1 MEFLPLIILVAC
13 SVGLTAF
20 ARRRGWP
27 APLLVTAVA
36 LAVSFIP
43 GLPEFEIE
51 PELILTV
58 VLPPLLY
65 SSSLE
70 VSFQSFSRSRKHI
83 YRLGVGLVLVT
94 ALAVGLLAWWLI
106 PGITLPEA
114 LLLGAVVSPPDAV
127 SAAAIGQKLGLPR
140 HVMTV
145 LSGESL
151 INDAASLTLFKV
163 FVAIVLGSGYSLLA
177 DVGIF
182 GAAIGIGVIVGV
194 FVGGLF
200 VRLRSKLD
208 DPVIETLIGLLLPF
222 ALYIG
227 AEHVG
232 FGPFVGSGVIA
243 VVAAGLVVGYNAP
256 RAGYASRLQ
265 ERPVWSAIDLLLEGF
280 VFALIG
286 LQLKGNL
293 EGVAETG
300 LGVWPTVG
308 IAAIVLAAVIV
319 VRPLFVFPTY
329 YVSLFGDRHDRRQGG
344 NNDKRQA
351 LQQRRAAAWLER
363 ERKRGREPDAQ
374 TLARVNGRRDEPDK
388 PMNWREL
395 AVVSWT
401 GMRGVVTLAAAA
413 SIPESLE
420 ARDTLVFIAFF
431 VTVGTLLLQ
440 GLTLPLVITG
450 LGVTDPDERARDLAE
465 ERRVAMLA
473 LNEGRAFAEA
483 HRDEWVAAYGAEI
496 ADRVL
501 QRMDGQA
508 ARRDAELREER
519 ADDAGRE
526 TVDPQKILRLRKEI
540 IRFRR
545 EVLIR
550 ERDAGTIDEEV
561 MREVLLGLDAEE
573 FALDTSAPVRMRG

>member
-51 PELILTV
+51 PELILTI

-94 ALAVGLLAWWLI
+94 ALVVGLLAWWLI
-106 PGITLPEA
+106 PGISLPEA

-200 VRLRSKLD
+200 VRLRSKLN

-227 AEHVG
+227 AEHIG

-293 EGVAETG
+293 EGLAETD
-300 LGVWPTVG
+300 LGVWATVG

-329 YVSLFGDRHDRRQGG
+329 YLSLFGDRRDRRAGG
-344 NNDKRQA
+344 NIDKRQA
-351 LQQRRAAAWLER
+351 LQQKRAKAWLER

-413 SIPESLE
+413 SIPESL
-420 ARDTLVFIAFF
+420 AVRDTLVFIAFF

-440 GLTLPLVITG
+440 GLTLPLVIRG
-450 LGVTDPDERARDLAE
+450 LRVTDPDQRARDLEE
-465 ERRVAMLA
+465 ERRVTAIA
-473 LNEGRAFAEA
+473 LDEGVAFADA
-483 HRDEWVAAYGAEI
+483 HRDEWAATYGAGIVDVVLERMRGQI
-496 ADRVL
+496 AR
-501 QRMDGQA
+501 GS
-508 ARRDAELREER
+508 AEEP
-519 ADDAGRE
+519 DDTELSRP
-526 TVDPQKILRLRKEI
+526 DFDQILRLRKEI

-550 ERDAGTIDEEV
+550 ERDAGSIDEEV
-561 MREVLLGLDAEE
+561 MREVLLGIDAEE
-573 FALDTSAPVRMRG
+573 FALDTSAQARMRG

>member
-13 SVGLTAF
+13 SVALTAF
-20 ARRRGWP
+20 ARKRGWP

-43 GLPEFEIE
+43 GMPEFEIE
-51 PELILTV
+51 PELILTI

-70 VSFQSFSRSRKHI
+70 VSFQGFTRSRKHI

-106 PGITLPEA
+106 PGISLPEA

-182 GAAIGIGVIVGV
+182 GAAIGIGVVVGV
-194 FVGGLF
+194 FVGGMF
-200 VRLRSKLD
+200 VRLRSRID
-208 DPVIETLIGLLLPF
+208 DPVIETLVGLLLPF

-227 AEHVG
+227 AEHIG

-243 VVAAGLVVGYNAP
+243 VVAAGLVVGFNAP

-265 ERPVWSAIDLLLEGF
+265 ERPVWSAIDLLLEGV

-286 LQLKGNL
+286 LQLKANL
-293 EGVAETG
+293 EGIAETE
-300 LGVWPTVG
+300 LGVWATVG
-308 IAAIVLAAVIV
+308 IAAIVLAAVVV

-329 YVSLFGDRHDRRQGG
+329 YLSLFGDKRDRR
-344 NNDKRQA
+344 NVERRQA
-351 LQQRRAAAWLER
+351 QQQKRAKTWLER
-363 ERKRGREPDAQ
+363 ERKRGREPDEQ
-374 TLARVNGRRDEPDK
+374 TLARINGRREEPDK
-388 PMNWREL
+388 RMNWREL

-413 SIPESLE
+413 SIPRRARFARVHRLLRHRRNPVAAGPHPAPRHHLA
-420 ARDTLVFIAFF
+420 ARDRP
-431 VTVGTLLLQ
+431 GTE
-440 GLTLPLVITG
+440 GTRPRRGTPRRR
-450 LGVTDPDERARDLAE
+450 DRARRG
-465 ERRVAMLA
+465 RRVRRLA
-473 LNEGRAFAEA
+473 PRRVGAEVRVRRGRPGARTHARAGGEGRSGVGIGD
-483 HRDEWVAAYGAEI
+483 HGCRGAEPFRCQ
-496 ADRVL
+496 ADH
-501 QRMDGQA
+501 GA
-508 ARRDAELREER
+508 A
-519 ADDAGRE
+519 
-526 TVDPQKILRLRKEI
+526 
-540 IRFRR
+540 
-545 EVLIR
+545 
-550 ERDAGTIDEEV
+550 
-561 MREVLLGLDAEE
+561 
-573 FALDTSAPVRMRG
+573 

>member
-1 MEFLPLIILVAC
+1 MEFLPLIVLVAC

-27 APLLVTAVA
+27 APLVVTAVA

-43 GLPEFEIE
+43 GLPPFEIE
-51 PELILTV
+51 PELILTI

-70 VSFQSFSRSRKHI
+70 VSFQSFARSRKHI

-163 FVAIVLGSGYSLLA
+163 FVAIVLGSGYTLFA
-177 DVGIF
+177 DAGIF
-182 GAAIGIGVIVGV
+182 GAAIGIGVVTGV

-200 VRLRSKLD
+200 VRLRGKLD

-227 AEHVG
+227 AEHIG

-265 ERPVWSAIDLLLEGF
+265 ERPVWSAIDLLLEGL

-286 LQLKGNL
+286 LQLRSNI
-293 EGVAETG
+293 EGIGATE
-300 LGVWPTVG
+300 LGIWPTVG
-308 IAAIVLAAVIV
+308 IAAIVLAAVVI
-319 VRPLFVFPTY
+319 VRPAFVFPTY
-329 YVSLFGDRHDRRQGG
+329 YVSRFGDRRDRREGG

-351 LQQRRAAAWLER
+351 LQQKRAAAWLAR
-363 ERKRGREPDAQ
+363 ERGRGREPDAQ
-374 TLARVNGRRDEPDK
+374 TLARINGRRDEPDK

-413 SIPESLE
+413 SIPETLA
-420 ARDTLVFIAFF
+420 ARDTLVFIAFL

-440 GLTLPLVITG
+440 GLTLPLVITS
-450 LGVTDPDERARDLAE
+450 LRVTDPGQRVNDLAE

-473 LNEGRAFAEA
+473 LEEGIAFADA
-483 HRDEWVAAYGAEI
+483 HRDEWAAKYGAGV

-501 QRMDGQA
+501 ARMREGV
-508 ARRDAELREER
+508 ARQSQETSEER
-519 ADDAGRE
+519 ADDAARE
-526 TVDPQKILRLRKEI
+526 PFDPNQILLLRKEI
-540 IRFRR
+540 IGFRR

>member
-1 MEFLPLIILVAC
+1 MEFLPLIVLVAC
-13 SVGLTAF
+13 SVALTAF
-20 ARRRGWP
+20 ARRLGWP

-43 GLPEFEIE
+43 GVPEFAIE
-51 PELILTV
+51 PEIILTI

-65 SSSLE
+65 SSALE
-70 VSFQSFSRSRKHI
+70 VSFQSFARSRKHI
-83 YRLGVGLVLVT
+83 YRLGVGLVLAT
-94 ALAVGLLAWWLI
+94 AIAIGLLAWWLI
-106 PGITLPEA
+106 PGISLPVA

-151 INDAASLTLFKV
+151 INDAASLTLLKV
-163 FVAIVLGSGYSLLA
+163 FVAIVLGSGYSLIA

-182 GAAIGIGVIVGV
+182 ASAVGIGVIVGV
-194 FVGGLF
+194 LAGRAFVWLRA
-200 VRLRSKLD
+200 RLN
-208 DPVIETLIGLLLPF
+208 DPVIETLVGLLLPF

-227 AEHVG
+227 AEHIG
-232 FGPFVGSGVIA
+232 IEPFVGSGVIA
-243 VVAAGLVVGYNAP
+243 VVAAGLVVGFNAP

-265 ERPVWSAIDLLLEGF
+265 ERPVWAALDLLLEGF

-293 EGVAETG
+293 ERLSATD
-300 LGVWPTVG
+300 LGIWPNVG
-308 IAAIVLAAVIV
+308 IAAVILVAVML

-329 YVSLFGDRHDRRQGG
+329 YLTLLEGG
-344 NNDKRQA
+344 RSEKRQA
-351 LQQRRAAAWLER
+351 LQEKRARMWLER
-363 ERKRGREPDAQ
+363 ERKRGRVPDDRAMARLEAQ
-374 TLARVNGRRDEPDK
+374 RRDEPDK

-413 SIPESLE
+413 SIPESIPQ
-420 ARDTLVFIAFF
+420 RDTLVFIAFF

-440 GLTLPLVITG
+440 GLTLPLVITT
-450 LGVTDPDERARDLAE
+450 LKVTDPGQRARDIAE
-465 ERRVAMLA
+465 ERRVAAIALA
-473 LNEGRAFAEA
+473 EGVAFADA
-483 HRDEWVAAYGAEI
+483 HRDEWIAKFGEGVA
-496 ADRVL
+496 DLVL
-501 QRMDGQA
+501 ERMRGQA
-508 ARRDAELREER
+508 AREGAESQADR
-519 ADDAGRE
+519 ADDAGSGF
-526 TVDPQKILRLRKEI
+526 DAGQILALRKEI

-561 MREVLLGLDAEE
+561 MREVLLGIDAEE
-573 FALDTSAPVRMRG
+573 FALDTSAPVRLRG

>member
-20 ARRRGWP
+20 ARKRGWP

-43 GLPEFEIE
+43 GIPEFEIE
-51 PELILTV
+51 PELILTI

-70 VSFQSFSRSRKHI
+70 VSFQSFARSRKHI

-163 FVAIVLGSGYSLLA
+163 FVAIVLGSGYTLLA

-182 GAAIGIGVIVGV
+182 GAAIGIGVFVGV

-200 VRLRSKLD
+200 VRLRSKLN

-227 AEHVG
+227 AEHIG

-256 RAGYASRLQ
+256 RAGYATRLQ

-293 EGVAETG
+293 EGLAETD
-300 LGVWPTVG
+300 LGVWATVG
-308 IAAIVLAAVIV
+308 IAAIILVAVIV

-329 YVSLFGDRHDRRQGG
+329 YVSLFGDRRDRRPLG
-344 NNDKRQA
+344 NAEKRQA
-351 LQQRRAAAWLER
+351 LQQKRAKVWLER

-413 SIPESLE
+413 SIPESL
-420 ARDTLVFIAFF
+420 AVRDTLVFIAFF

-450 LGVTDPDERARDLAE
+450 FRVTDPGERERDLAE
-465 ERRVAMLA
+465 ERRVAMIA
-473 LNEGRAFAEA
+473 LEEGVAFADA
-483 HRDEWVAAYGAEI
+483 HRDEWVAKYGAGV

-501 QRMDGQA
+501 ERVRGRVAQQND
-508 ARRDAELREER
+508 ELREER

-526 TVDPQKILRLRKEI
+526 RIDPDQILQLRKEI

>member
-20 ARRRGWP
+20 ARKRGWP

-43 GLPEFEIE
+43 GIPEFEIE
-51 PELILTV
+51 PELILTI

-70 VSFQSFSRSRKHI
+70 VSFQSFARSRKHI

-163 FVAIVLGSGYSLLA
+163 FVAIVLGSGYTLLA

-182 GAAIGIGVIVGV
+182 GAAIGIGVVVGV

-200 VRLRSKLD
+200 VRLRSRLN

-227 AEHVG
+227 AEHIG

-243 VVAAGLVVGYNAP
+243 VVVAGLVVGYNAP
-256 RAGYASRLQ
+256 RAGYATRLQ

-286 LQLKGNL
+286 LQLKSNL
-293 EGVAETG
+293 EGLAETD
-300 LGVWPTVG
+300 LGVWATVG
-308 IAAIVLAAVIV
+308 IAALVLVAVIV

-329 YVSLFGDRHDRRQGG
+329 YVSLAGDKRDRREGG

-351 LQQRRAAAWLER
+351 LQQKRARVWLER
-363 ERKRGREPDAQ
+363 ERKRGREPDEQ
-374 TLARVNGRRDEPDK
+374 TLARVNGRRDDPDK

-420 ARDTLVFIAFF
+420 VRDTLVFIAFF

-450 LGVTDPDERARDLAE
+450 LKVTDPDERERDLAD
-465 ERRVAMLA
+465 ERRVAMIA
-473 LNEGRAFAEA
+473 LEEGVAFADA
-483 HRDEWVAAYGAEI
+483 HREEWAAKYGAGV

-501 QRMDGQA
+501 ERVRGRVAQQND
-508 ARRDAELREER
+508 ELREER
-519 ADDAGRE
+519 ADDTGPERI
-526 TVDPQKILRLRKEI
+526 DPDQILRLRKEI

>member
-1 MEFLPLIILVAC
+1 MEFLPLIVLVAC

-43 GLPEFEIE
+43 GLPEFAIE
-51 PELILTV
+51 PELILTI

-65 SSSLE
+65 SSALE
-70 VSFQSFSRSRKHI
+70 VSFQSFARSSKHI

-106 PGITLPEA
+106 PGISLPAA

-151 INDAASLTLFKV
+151 INDAASLTLLKV
-163 FVAIVLGSGYSLLA
+163 FVAIVIGSGYSVLA

-182 GAAIGIGVIVGV
+182 GAAVGIGVVLGV
-194 FVGGLF
+194 AVGGAF
-200 VRLRSKLD
+200 VRLRSRLN

-227 AEHVG
+227 AEHIGVE
-232 FGPFVGSGVIA
+232 PFVGSGVIA
-243 VVAAGLVVGYNAP
+243 VVAAGLVIGFNSP

-265 ERPVWSAIDLLLEGF
+265 ERPVWSALDLLLEGF

-293 EGVAETG
+293 ERLANTD
-300 LGVWPTVG
+300 LGVWANVG
-308 IAAIVLAAVIV
+308 IAAVILAAVIL

-329 YVSLFGDRHDRRQGG
+329 YVSLIGG
-344 NNDKRQA
+344 TREAEKRQA
-351 LQQRRAAAWLER
+351 MREKRARMWLER
-363 ERKRGREPDAQ
+363 ERRRGREPSEAA
-374 TLARVNGRRDEPDK
+374 LARLAQRSRPDADK

-395 AVVSWT
+395 TVVSWT

-413 SIPESLE
+413 SIPEE
-420 ARDTLVFIAFF
+420 VPGRDTLVFIAFF

-440 GLTLPLVITG
+440 GLTLPLVITA
-450 LGVTDPDERARDLAE
+450 LKVTDPGQKARDARE
-465 ERRVAMLA
+465 ERRVAGIA
-473 LNEGRAFAEA
+473 LEEGVAYADA
-483 HRDEWVAAYGAEI
+483 HRDEWVASYGAAV

-501 QRMDGQA
+501 ERMHGQIARENA
-508 ARRDAELREER
+508 ALRDEEAEE
-519 ADDAGRE
+519 AATGRPD
-526 TVDPQKILRLRKEI
+526 VDQILRLRKEI

-561 MREVLLGLDAEE
+561 MREVLLGIDAEE
-573 FALDTSAPVRMRG
+573 FALDTSAQARMRG

>member
-1 MEFLPLIILVAC
+1 MEFLPLIVLVAC

-43 GLPEFEIE
+43 GLPEFAIE
-51 PELILTV
+51 PELILTI

-65 SSSLE
+65 SSALE
-70 VSFQSFSRSRKHI
+70 VSFQSFARSSKHI

-106 PGITLPEA
+106 PGISLPAA
-114 LLLGAVVSPPDAV
+114 LLLGAVLSPPDAV

-151 INDAASLTLFKV
+151 INDAASLTLLKV
-163 FVAIVLGSGYSLLA
+163 FVAIVIGSGYSVLA

-182 GAAIGIGVIVGV
+182 GAAVGIGVVLGV
-194 FVGGLF
+194 AVGGAF
-200 VRLRSKLD
+200 VRLRSRLN

-227 AEHVG
+227 AEHIGVE
-232 FGPFVGSGVIA
+232 PFVGSGVIA
-243 VVAAGLVVGYNAP
+243 VVAAGLVIGFNSP

-265 ERPVWSAIDLLLEGF
+265 ERPVWSALDLLLEGF

-293 EGVAETG
+293 ERLANTD
-300 LGVWPTVG
+300 LGVWANVG
-308 IAAIVLAAVIV
+308 IAAVILAAVIL

-329 YVSLFGDRHDRRQGG
+329 YVSLIGG
-344 NNDKRQA
+344 TREAEKRQA
-351 LQQRRAAAWLER
+351 MREKRARMWLER
-363 ERKRGREPDAQ
+363 ERRRGREPSEAA
-374 TLARVNGRRDEPDK
+374 LARLAQRSRPDADK

-395 AVVSWT
+395 TVVSWT

-413 SIPESLE
+413 SIPEE
-420 ARDTLVFIAFF
+420 VPGRDTLVFIAFF

-440 GLTLPLVITG
+440 GLTLPLVITA
-450 LGVTDPDERARDLAE
+450 LKVTDPGQKARDARE
-465 ERRVAMLA
+465 ERRVAGIA
-473 LNEGRAFAEA
+473 LEEGVAYADA
-483 HRDEWVAAYGAEI
+483 HRDEWVASYGAAV

-501 QRMDGQA
+501 ERMHGQIARENA
-508 ARRDAELREER
+508 ALRDEEAEE
-519 ADDAGRE
+519 AATGRPD
-526 TVDPQKILRLRKEI
+526 VDQILRLRKEI

-561 MREVLLGLDAEE
+561 MREVLLGIDAEE
-573 FALDTSAPVRMRG
+573 FALDTSAQARMRG

>member
-20 ARRRGWP
+20 ARKRGWP
-27 APLLVTAVA
+27 APLLVTVVA

-43 GLPEFEIE
+43 GIPEFEIE
-51 PELILTV
+51 PEMILTI

-70 VSFQSFSRSRKHI
+70 VSFQSFARSRKHI

-163 FVAIVLGSGYSLLA
+163 FVAIVLGSGYTLLA

-182 GAAIGIGVIVGV
+182 AAAIVIGVVVGV

-200 VRLRSKLD
+200 VRLRSRLN
-208 DPVIETLIGLLLPF
+208 DPVIETLVGLLLPF

-227 AEHVG
+227 AEHIG

-243 VVAAGLVVGYNAP
+243 VVVAGLVVGFNAP

-293 EGVAETG
+293 EGIGRTD
-300 LGVWPTVG
+300 LGVWATVG
-308 IAAIVLAAVIV
+308 IAAVILVAVIV

-329 YVSLFGDRHDRRQGG
+329 YLSLFGEGRELGDSV
-344 NNDKRQA
+344 KRQA
-351 LQQRRAAAWLER
+351 MQEKRAKLWLER
-363 ERKRGREPDAQ
+363 ERKRGRVPDEQ
-374 TLARVNGRRDEPDK
+374 TLARINGRREEPDK
-388 PMNWREL
+388 RMNWREL
-395 AVVSWT
+395 AVISWT

-413 SIPESLE
+413 SIPDSLP

-450 LGVTDPDERARDLAE
+450 LNVTDPAQRERDLAE
-465 ERRVAMLA
+465 ERRVATIA
-473 LNEGRAFAEA
+473 LEEGLAFADA
-483 HRDEWVAAYGAEI
+483 HRDEWVAKYGSPI

-501 QRMDGQA
+501 ERMHSQVS
-508 ARRDAELREER
+508 RQNAEMREER
-519 ADDAGRE
+519 ADDSGPKQFDAE
-526 TVDPQKILRLRKEI
+526 QMLQLRREI

-561 MREVLLGLDAEE
+561 MREVLLGIDAEE
-573 FALDTSAPVRMRG
+573 FALDTSAPVRLRG

>member
-20 ARRRGWP
+20 ARKRGWP

-43 GLPEFEIE
+43 GIPEFDIE
-51 PELILTV
+51 PELILTI

-70 VSFQSFSRSRKHI
+70 VSFQSFARSRKHI

-106 PGITLPEA
+106 PGISLPEA

-163 FVAIVLGSGYSLLA
+163 FVAIVLGSGYSLIA

-182 GAAIGIGVIVGV
+182 GAAIGIGVVVGV
-194 FVGGLF
+194 FVGNAF
-200 VRLRSKLD
+200 VWLRGRLK
-208 DPVIETLIGLLLPF
+208 DPVIEILIGLLLPF

-227 AEHVG
+227 AEHIG

-243 VVAAGLVVGYNAP
+243 VVAAGLIVGYNAP
-256 RAGYASRLQ
+256 RAGYATRLQ

-286 LQLKGNL
+286 LQLKSNL
-293 EGVAETG
+293 EGVGESG
-300 LGVWPTVG
+300 LGVWSTVG
-308 IAAIVLAAVIV
+308 IAALVLVAVIV

-329 YVSLFGDRHDRRQGG
+329 YLSLFGDRRDRREGG

-351 LQQRRAAAWLER
+351 LQQKRARVWLER
-363 ERKRGREPDAQ
+363 ERKRGREPDEQ
-374 TLARVNGRRDEPDK
+374 TLARVNGRRDDPDK

-413 SIPESLE
+413 SIPESL
-420 ARDTLVFIAFF
+420 AVRDTLVFIAFF

-450 LGVTDPDERARDLAE
+450 LKVTDPNERARDLAE
-465 ERRVAMLA
+465 ERRVAMIA
-473 LNEGRAFAEA
+473 LEEGVAFADA
-483 HRDEWVAAYGAEI
+483 HREEWAAKYGAGV

-501 QRMDGQA
+501 ERVRGRVAQQNE
-508 ARRDAELREER
+508 ELREER
-519 ADDAGRE
+519 ADDAGRG
-526 TVDPQKILRLRKEI
+526 TVDPEQILQLRREI

>member
-13 SVGLTAF
+13 SVAITAF
-20 ARRRGWP
+20 ARKRGWP

-51 PELILTV
+51 PELILTI

-70 VSFQSFSRSRKHI
+70 VSFQGFARSRKHI

-106 PGITLPEA
+106 PGISLPEA

-182 GAAIGIGVIVGV
+182 GAAIGIGVVVGV
-194 FVGGLF
+194 VVGGLF
-200 VRLRSKLD
+200 VRLRGRLD
-208 DPVIETLIGLLLPF
+208 DPVIETIIGLLLPF

-227 AEHVG
+227 AEHIG

-243 VVAAGLVVGYNAP
+243 VVAAGLVVGFNAP
-256 RAGYASRLQ
+256 RAGYATRLQ

-308 IAAIVLAAVIV
+308 IAAVVLAAVIV
-319 VRPLFVFPTY
+319 VRPLFVYPTY
-329 YVSLFGDRHDRRQGG
+329 YLSLFGDRRDRRGLE
-344 NNDKRQA
+344 KRQA
-351 LQQRRAAAWLER
+351 IQQKRAAMWLER
-363 ERKRGREPDAQ
+363 ERKRGREPDQQ
-374 TLARVNGRRDEPDK
+374 TLARINGRREEPDK
-388 PMNWREL
+388 RMNWREL
-395 AVVSWT
+395 GVVSWT

-440 GLTLPLVITG
+440 GLTLPLVITA
-450 LGVTDPDERARDLAE
+450 LRVTDPGQKERDLAE
-465 ERRVAMLA
+465 ERRVATIALA
-473 LNEGRAFAEA
+473 EGVAFADS
-483 HRDEWVAAYGAEI
+483 HRDEWVAKYGETI
-496 ADRVL
+496 ADQVL
-501 QRMDGQA
+501 ERMRGQV
-508 ARRDAELREER
+508 ARDEAESKTQSTDVAGGSRFDAK
-519 ADDAGRE
+519 
-526 TVDPQKILRLRKEI
+526 QILALRKEI
-540 IRFRR
+540 LRFRR

-561 MREVLLGLDAEE
+561 MREVLLGIDAEE
-573 FALDTSAPVRMRG
+573 FALDTSSAVRLRG

>member
-13 SVGLTAF
+13 SVGLTAV

-43 GLPEFEIE
+43 GIPEFDIE
-51 PELILTV
+51 PELILTI

-65 SSSLE
+65 SSALE
-70 VSFQSFSRSRKHI
+70 VSFQSFARSSKHI

-106 PGITLPEA
+106 PGISLPAA

-151 INDAASLTLFKV
+151 INDAASLTLLKV
-163 FVAIVLGSGYSLLA
+163 FVAIVIGSGYSVVA
-177 DVGIF
+177 DIGIF
-182 GAAIGIGVIVGV
+182 GSAVGIGVVLGV
-194 FVGGLF
+194 AVGGLF
-200 VRLRSKLD
+200 VRLRSRLN

-227 AEHVG
+227 AEHIGVE
-232 FGPFVGSGVIA
+232 PFVGSGVIA
-243 VVAAGLVVGYNAP
+243 VVAAGLVIGFNSP

-265 ERPVWSAIDLLLEGF
+265 ERPVWSALDLLLEGF

-293 EGVAETG
+293 ERLANTD
-300 LGVWPTVG
+300 LGIWANVG
-308 IAAIVLAAVIV
+308 IAAVILVAVIL

-329 YVSLFGDRHDRRQGG
+329 YVSLFGSKREGS
-344 NNDKRQA
+344 KRQA
-351 LQQRRAAAWLER
+351 MYEKRSRSWLER
-363 ERKRGREPDAQ
+363 ERRRGREPSAAAMARLDQRRPDA
-374 TLARVNGRRDEPDK
+374 DK

-395 AVVSWT
+395 TVVSWT

-413 SIPESLE
+413 SIPEE
-420 ARDTLVFIAFF
+420 VPGRDTLIFIAFF

-440 GLTLPLVITG
+440 GLTLPLVISR
-450 LGVTDPDERARDLAE
+450 LKVTDPDQKARDLRE
-465 ERRVAMLA
+465 ERHVAAIA
-473 LNEGRAFAEA
+473 LEEGVAFADA
-483 HRDEWVAAYGAEI
+483 HREEWVAKYGAPV

-501 QRMDGQA
+501 ERMHGQIARENA
-508 ARRDAELREER
+508 ASRDDER
-519 ADDAGRE
+519 DDAAAGAGR
-526 TVDPQKILRLRKEI
+526 DRPDYDQILRLRKEI

-550 ERDAGTIDEEV
+550 ERDAGSIDEEV
-561 MREVLLGLDAEE
+561 MREVLLGIDAEE
-573 FALDTSAPVRMRG
+573 FALDTSAQARMRG

>member
-1 MEFLPLIILVAC
+1 MEFLPLIIVVAC

-43 GLPEFEIE
+43 GIPEFEIE
-51 PELILTV
+51 PELILTI

-65 SSSLE
+65 SSALE
-70 VSFQSFSRSRKHI
+70 VSFQSFARSSKHI

-94 ALAVGLLAWWLI
+94 ALAVGLIAWWLI
-106 PGITLPEA
+106 PGISLPAA

-151 INDAASLTLFKV
+151 INDAASLTLLKV
-163 FVAIVLGSGYSLLA
+163 FVAIVVGSGYSVVA
-177 DVGIF
+177 DIGIF
-182 GAAIGIGVIVGV
+182 GSAIGIGVLLGV

-200 VRLRSKLD
+200 VRLRSRLN

-227 AEHVG
+227 AEHIGVE
-232 FGPFVGSGVIA
+232 PFVGSGVIA
-243 VVAAGLVVGYNAP
+243 VVAAGLVIGFNSP

-265 ERPVWSAIDLLLEGF
+265 ERPVWSALDLLLEGF

-293 EGVAETG
+293 ERLADTD
-300 LGVWPTVG
+300 LGVWANVG
-308 IAAIVLAAVIV
+308 IAAVVLATVVV

-329 YVSLFGDRHDRRQGG
+329 YFSLIGSERELE
-344 NNDKRQA
+344 KRKTMQEKRVR
-351 LQQRRAAAWLER
+351 LWLER
-363 ERKRGREPDAQ
+363 ERKRGRQPSQIALDRLANQRRFDA
-374 TLARVNGRRDEPDK
+374 DK

-395 AVVSWT
+395 VVLSWT

-413 SIPESLE
+413 SIPEDVPGRDSLI
-420 ARDTLVFIAFF
+420 FIAFF

-440 GLTLPLVITG
+440 GLTLPLVITA
-450 LGVTDPDERARDLAE
+450 LKVTDPDQKARDQRE
-465 ERRVAMLA
+465 ERQVTAIA
-473 LNEGRAFAEA
+473 LEEGAAYADA
-483 HRDEWVAAYGAEI
+483 HRDEWVAAYGAAV

-501 QRMDGQA
+501 ERMHGQIARENA
-508 ARRDAELREER
+508 ALRDDQAE
-519 ADDAGRE
+519 DDETAGRP
-526 TVDPQKILRLRKEI
+526 DFDQILKLRKEI

-550 ERDAGTIDEEV
+550 ERDAGSIDEEV
-561 MREVLLGLDAEE
+561 MREVLLGIDAEE
-573 FALDTSAPVRMRG
+573 FALDTSAQSRMRG

>member
-1 MEFLPLIILVAC
+1 MEFLPLIVLVAC

-43 GLPEFEIE
+43 GLPEFAIE
-51 PELILTV
+51 PELILTI

-65 SSSLE
+65 SSALE
-70 VSFQSFSRSRKHI
+70 VSFQSFARSSKHI

-106 PGITLPEA
+106 PGISLPAA

-151 INDAASLTLFKV
+151 INDAASLTLLKV
-163 FVAIVLGSGYSLLA
+163 FVAIVIGSGYSVLA

-182 GAAIGIGVIVGV
+182 GAAVGIGVVLGV
-194 FVGGLF
+194 AVGGAF
-200 VRLRSKLD
+200 VRLRSRLN

-227 AEHVG
+227 AEHIGVE
-232 FGPFVGSGVIA
+232 PFVGSGVIA
-243 VVAAGLVVGYNAP
+243 VVAAGLVIGFNSP

-265 ERPVWSAIDLLLEGF
+265 ERPVWSALDLLLEGF

-293 EGVAETG
+293 ERLANTD
-300 LGVWPTVG
+300 LGVWANVG
-308 IAAIVLAAVIV
+308 IAAVILAAVIL

-329 YVSLFGDRHDRRQGG
+329 YVSLIGG
-344 NNDKRQA
+344 TREAEKRQA
-351 LQQRRAAAWLER
+351 MREKRARMWLER
-363 ERKRGREPDAQ
+363 ERRRGREPSEAA
-374 TLARVNGRRDEPDK
+374 LARLAQRSRPDADK

-395 AVVSWT
+395 TVVSWT

-413 SIPESLE
+413 SIPEE
-420 ARDTLVFIAFF
+420 VPGRDTLVFIAFF

-440 GLTLPLVITG
+440 GLTLPLVITA
-450 LGVTDPDERARDLAE
+450 LKVTDPGQKARDARE
-465 ERRVAMLA
+465 ERRVAGIA
-473 LNEGRAFAEA
+473 LEEGVAYADA
-483 HRDEWVAAYGAEI
+483 HRDEWVASYGAVV

-501 QRMDGQA
+501 ERMHGQIARENA
-508 ARRDAELREER
+508 ALRDEEAEEAATDRP
-519 ADDAGRE
+519 D
-526 TVDPQKILRLRKEI
+526 VDQILRLRKEI

-561 MREVLLGLDAEE
+561 MREVLLGIDAEE
-573 FALDTSAPVRMRG
+573 FALDTAAQARMRG

>member
-20 ARRRGWP
+20 ARKRGWP

-43 GLPEFEIE
+43 GIPEFEIE
-51 PELILTV
+51 PEMILTI

-70 VSFQSFSRSRKHI
+70 VSFQSFARSRKHI

-163 FVAIVLGSGYSLLA
+163 FVAIVLGSGYTLLA

-182 GAAIGIGVIVGV
+182 AAAIVIGVVVGV

-200 VRLRSKLD
+200 VRLRSRLN
-208 DPVIETLIGLLLPF
+208 DPVIETLVGLLLPF

-227 AEHVG
+227 AEHIG

-243 VVAAGLVVGYNAP
+243 VVVAGLVVGFNAP

-293 EGVAETG
+293 EGIGRTD
-300 LGVWPTVG
+300 LGVWATVG
-308 IAAIVLAAVIV
+308 IAAVILVAVIV

-329 YVSLFGDRHDRRQGG
+329 YLSLFGEGRELGDSV
-344 NNDKRQA
+344 KRQA
-351 LQQRRAAAWLER
+351 MQEKRAKLWLER
-363 ERKRGREPDAQ
+363 ERKRGRVPDEQ
-374 TLARVNGRRDEPDK
+374 TLARINGRREEPDK
-388 PMNWREL
+388 RMNWREL
-395 AVVSWT
+395 AVISWT

-413 SIPESLE
+413 SIPDSLP

-450 LGVTDPDERARDLAE
+450 LNVTDPAQRERDLAE
-465 ERRVAMLA
+465 ERRVATIA
-473 LNEGRAFAEA
+473 LEEGLAFADA
-483 HRDEWVAAYGAEI
+483 HRDEWVAKYGSPI

-501 QRMDGQA
+501 ERMHSQVS
-508 ARRDAELREER
+508 RQNAEMREER
-519 ADDAGRE
+519 ADDSGPKQFDAE
-526 TVDPQKILRLRKEI
+526 QMLQLRREI

-561 MREVLLGLDAEE
+561 MREVLLGIDAEE
-573 FALDTSAPVRMRG
+573 FALDTSAPVRLRG

>member
-1 MEFLPLIILVAC
+1 MEFLPLIVLVAC

-43 GLPEFEIE
+43 GLPEFAIE
-51 PELILTV
+51 PELILTI

-65 SSSLE
+65 SSALE
-70 VSFQSFSRSRKHI
+70 VSFQSFARSSKHI

-106 PGITLPEA
+106 PGISLPAA

-151 INDAASLTLFKV
+151 INDAASLTLLKV
-163 FVAIVLGSGYSLLA
+163 FVAIVIGSGYSVLA

-182 GAAIGIGVIVGV
+182 GAAVGIGVVLGV
-194 FVGGLF
+194 AVGGAF
-200 VRLRSKLD
+200 VRLRSRLN

-227 AEHVG
+227 AEHIGVE
-232 FGPFVGSGVIA
+232 PFVGSGVIA
-243 VVAAGLVVGYNAP
+243 VVAAGLVIGFNSP

-265 ERPVWSAIDLLLEGF
+265 ERPVWSALDLLLEGF

-293 EGVAETG
+293 ERLANTD
-300 LGVWPTVG
+300 LGVWANVG
-308 IAAIVLAAVIV
+308 IAAVILAAVIL

-329 YVSLFGDRHDRRQGG
+329 YASLIGG
-344 NNDKRQA
+344 TREAEKRQA
-351 LQQRRAAAWLER
+351 MREKRARMWLER
-363 ERKRGREPDAQ
+363 ERRRGREPSEAA
-374 TLARVNGRRDEPDK
+374 LARLAQRSRPDADK

-395 AVVSWT
+395 TVVSWT

-413 SIPESLE
+413 SIPEE
-420 ARDTLVFIAFF
+420 VPGRDTLVFIAFF

-440 GLTLPLVITG
+440 GLTLPLVITS
-450 LGVTDPDERARDLAE
+450 LRVTDPGQKERDLDE
-465 ERRVAMLA
+465 ERRVASIALA
-473 LNEGRAFAEA
+473 EGVAFAES
-483 HRDEWVAAYGAEI
+483 HRDEWVGKYGVDVADLVLERMRGQVARESSQSEAAS
-496 ADRVL
+496 AD
-501 QRMDGQA
+501 A
-508 ARRDAELREER
+508 
-519 ADDAGRE
+519 AGRSRFDSE
-526 TVDPQKILRLRKEI
+526 QILALRREVL
-540 IRFRR
+540 RFRR

-561 MREVLLGLDAEE
+561 MREVLLGIDAEE
-573 FALDTSAPVRMRG
+573 FALDTSSAVRLRG

>member
-1 MEFLPLIILVAC
+1 MEFLPLIVLVAC

-43 GLPEFEIE
+43 GLPEFAIE
-51 PELILTV
+51 PELILTI

-65 SSSLE
+65 SSALE
-70 VSFQSFSRSRKHI
+70 VSFQSFARSSKHI

-106 PGITLPEA
+106 PGISLPAA

-151 INDAASLTLFKV
+151 INDAASLTLLKV
-163 FVAIVLGSGYSLLA
+163 FVAIVIGSGYSVLA

-182 GAAIGIGVIVGV
+182 GAAVGIGVVLGV
-194 FVGGLF
+194 AVGGAF
-200 VRLRSKLD
+200 VRLRSRLN

-227 AEHVG
+227 AEHIGVE
-232 FGPFVGSGVIA
+232 PFVGSGVIA
-243 VVAAGLVVGYNAP
+243 VVAAGLVIGFNSP

-265 ERPVWSAIDLLLEGF
+265 ERPVWSALDLLLEGF

-293 EGVAETG
+293 ERLANTD
-300 LGVWPTVG
+300 LGVWANVG
-308 IAAIVLAAVIV
+308 IAAVILAAVIL

-329 YVSLFGDRHDRRQGG
+329 YVSLIGG
-344 NNDKRQA
+344 TREAEKRQA
-351 LQQRRAAAWLER
+351 MREKRARMWLER
-363 ERKRGREPDAQ
+363 ERRRGREPSEAA
-374 TLARVNGRRDEPDK
+374 LARLAQRSRPDADK

-395 AVVSWT
+395 TVVSWT

-413 SIPESLE
+413 SIPEE
-420 ARDTLVFIAFF
+420 VPGRDTLVFIAFF

-440 GLTLPLVITG
+440 GLTLPLVITA
-450 LGVTDPDERARDLAE
+450 LKVTDPGQKARDARE
-465 ERRVAMLA
+465 ERRVAGIA
-473 LNEGRAFAEA
+473 LEEGVAYADA
-483 HRDEWVAAYGAEI
+483 HRDEWVASYGAVV

-501 QRMDGQA
+501 ERMHGQIARENA
-508 ARRDAELREER
+508 ALRDEEAEEAATDRP
-519 ADDAGRE
+519 D
-526 TVDPQKILRLRKEI
+526 VDQILRLRKEI

-561 MREVLLGLDAEE
+561 MREVLLGIDAEE
-573 FALDTSAPVRMRG
+573 FALDTSAQARMRG

>member
-1 MEFLPLIILVAC
+1 MEFLPLIVLVAC

-43 GLPEFEIE
+43 GLPEFAIE
-51 PELILTV
+51 PELILTI

-65 SSSLE
+65 SSALE
-70 VSFQSFSRSRKHI
+70 VSFQSFARSSKHI

-106 PGITLPEA
+106 PGISLPAA

-151 INDAASLTLFKV
+151 INDAASLTLLKV
-163 FVAIVLGSGYSLLA
+163 FVAIVIGSGYSVLA

-182 GAAIGIGVIVGV
+182 GAAVGIGVVLGV
-194 FVGGLF
+194 AVGGAF
-200 VRLRSKLD
+200 VRLRSRLN

-227 AEHVG
+227 AEHIGVE
-232 FGPFVGSGVIA
+232 PFVGSGVIA
-243 VVAAGLVVGYNAP
+243 VVAAGLVIGFNSP

-265 ERPVWSAIDLLLEGF
+265 ERPVWSALDLLLEGF

-293 EGVAETG
+293 ERLANTD
-300 LGVWPTVG
+300 LGVWANVG
-308 IAAIVLAAVIV
+308 IAAVILAAVV
-319 VRPLFVFPTY
+319 LVRPLFVFPTY
-329 YVSLFGDRHDRRQGG
+329 YVSLIGG
-344 NNDKRQA
+344 TREAEKRQA
-351 LQQRRAAAWLER
+351 MREKRARMWLER
-363 ERKRGREPDAQ
+363 ERRRGREPSEAA
-374 TLARVNGRRDEPDK
+374 LARLAQRSRPDADK

-395 AVVSWT
+395 TVVSWT

-413 SIPESLE
+413 SIPEE
-420 ARDTLVFIAFF
+420 VPGRDTLVFIAFF

-440 GLTLPLVITG
+440 GLTLPLVITA
-450 LGVTDPDERARDLAE
+450 LKVTDPGQKARDARE
-465 ERRVAMLA
+465 ERRVAGIA
-473 LNEGRAFAEA
+473 LEEGVAYADA
-483 HRDEWVAAYGAEI
+483 HRDEWVASYGAAV

-501 QRMDGQA
+501 ERMHGQIARENA
-508 ARRDAELREER
+508 ALRDEEAEE
-519 ADDAGRE
+519 AATGRPD
-526 TVDPQKILRLRKEI
+526 VDQILRLRKEI

-561 MREVLLGLDAEE
+561 MREVLLGIDAEE
-573 FALDTSAPVRMRG
+573 FALDTSAQARMRG

>member
-1 MEFLPLIILVAC
+1 MEFLPLIVLVAC

-43 GLPEFEIE
+43 GIPEFVIE
-51 PELILTV
+51 PELILTI

-65 SSSLE
+65 SSALE
-70 VSFQSFSRSRKHI
+70 VSFQSFARSSKHI
-83 YRLGVGLVLVT
+83 YRLGIGLVLVT
-94 ALAVGLLAWWLI
+94 ALAVGLVAWWLI
-106 PGITLPEA
+106 PGISLPAA

-151 INDAASLTLFKV
+151 INDAASLTLLKV
-163 FVAIVLGSGYSLLA
+163 FVAIVIGSGYSVVA
-177 DVGIF
+177 DIGIF
-182 GAAIGIGVIVGV
+182 GAAVGIGVVLGIV
-194 FVGGLF
+194 VGAAF
-200 VRLRSKLD
+200 SRLRSRLN

-227 AEHVG
+227 AEHIGVE
-232 FGPFVGSGVIA
+232 PFVGSGVIA
-243 VVAAGLVVGYNAP
+243 VVVAGLVIGFNSP

-265 ERPVWSAIDLLLEGF
+265 ERPVWSALDLLLEGF

-286 LQLKGNL
+286 LQLKSNL
-293 EGVAETG
+293 ERLADTD
-300 LGVWPTVG
+300 LGIWANVG
-308 IAAIVLAAVIV
+308 IAAVVLVVVIL

-329 YVSLFGDRHDRRQGG
+329 YASVIGNRGDRQKWQAMQE
-344 NNDKRQA
+344 KRA
-351 LQQRRAAAWLER
+351 TAWLER
-363 ERKRGREPDAQ
+363 ERRRGREPSAAA
-374 TLARVNGRRDEPDK
+374 LARLAEQRRPDADR

-395 AVVSWT
+395 TVVSWT

-413 SIPESLE
+413 SIPEE
-420 ARDTLVFIAFF
+420 VPGRDTLIFIAFF

-440 GLTLPLVITG
+440 GLTLPLVIRG
-450 LGVTDPDERARDLAE
+450 LRVTDPDQRARDLEE
-465 ERRVAMLA
+465 ERRVTAIA
-473 LNEGRAFAEA
+473 LDEGVAFADA
-483 HRDEWVAAYGAEI
+483 HRDEWAATYGAGIVDVVLERMRGQI
-496 ADRVL
+496 AR
-501 QRMDGQA
+501 GS
-508 ARRDAELREER
+508 AEEP
-519 ADDAGRE
+519 DDTELSRP
-526 TVDPQKILRLRKEI
+526 DFDQILRLRKEI

-550 ERDAGTIDEEV
+550 ERDAGSIDEEV
-561 MREVLLGLDAEE
+561 MREVLLGIDAEE
-573 FALDTSAPVRMRG
+573 FALDTSAQARMRG